1 MALNEFKTYCTSGF
15 STAFTALGAISTLE
29 NQTLQSYVYDTVTL
43 VLSVVT
49 FSNVIST
56 STLVFS
62 LRSPTVLSSGLAQA
76 QAVTVR
82 WQSSDLSSFPSA
94 YAASLASLVAMPV
107 GPTSSSS
114 SLSLVTSSPP
124 PITHGLSTG
133 GKAGIGVGAVLGFVA
148 LGALLIL
155 LLLRRK
161 KKLQHP
167 TVPEMNGQP
176 SGFKR
181 FLGGKWRAEAEAK
194 SEPVEID
201 SRGIKVIPGPP
212 VELEAAR

>member
-1 MALNEFKTYCTSGF
+1 
-15 STAFTALGAISTLE
+15 
-29 NQTLQSYVYDTVTL
+29 
-43 VLSVVT
+43 
-49 FSNVIST
+49 
-56 STLVFS
+56 
-62 LRSPTVLSSGLAQA
+62 
-76 QAVTVR
+76 
-82 WQSSDLSSFPSA
+82 
-94 YAASLASLVAMPV
+94 
-107 GPTSSSS
+107 
-114 SLSLVTSSPP
+114 
-124 PITHGLSTG
+124 LSTG

-167 TVPEMNGQP
+167 TVPEMDGQP